1 MNNLKETSRSMKILP
16 CEEEPKEITAVR
28 RIFKA
33 KKIRKKRYETAP
45 FPKKGCKNLNHY
57 QKKHNINRN
66 KKKDAPY
73 C

>member
-1 MNNLKETSRSMKILP
+1 MKVLP
-16 CEEEPKEITAVR
+16 REEEPKEITAVR

-33 KKIRKKRYETAP
+33 KNFGKSDTKRHRSRKKV
-45 FPKKGCKNLNHY
+45 CKNRNHY